1 MAFTVFYILNKNTIL
16 PSVEQRVNKNRRNFK
31 IILLEQEKMFKS
43 DEQLGQNGKKNI
55 SYQFK
60 DIQIVYLG
68 TRSS

>member
-1 MAFTVFYILNKNTIL
+1 MNKNTG
-16 PSVEQRVNKNRRNFK
+16 RRNFK